1 VEACTRIPGLVREHR
16 ADKANDDIRNSALT
30 KGCVLK
36 TRRIPRTLSALLL
49 VELSIQGFYWIF
61 ATLAHA
67 QNKSWCSRT
76 NPDTRVPVFML
87 RLSQLENLATLWD
100 TVASVVLVVQQY
112 DRSVLGS
119 GCPGSKD
126 LGQRLLNFNM
136 TRKSSPCII
145 WVWSTPNL
153 SILNVPR
160 RLGAKIHIFRCKL

>member
-1 VEACTRIPGLVREHR
+1 MGVCLPNTVLSSVKSVIHKREVCNQVAFNSHSTRIPGLVREHR

-76 NPDTRVPVFML
+76 NPDTRVL
-87 RLSQLENLATLWD
+87 DNRDIGLTNNSLLQSNDENFVIKLALN
-100 TVASVVLVVQQY
+100 Y
-112 DRSVLGS
+112 D
-119 GCPGSKD
+119 KW
-126 LGQRLLNFNM
+126 NF
-136 TRKSSPCII
+136 
-145 WVWSTPNL
+145 
-153 SILNVPR
+153 
-160 RLGAKIHIFRCKL
+160 

>member
-1 VEACTRIPGLVREHR
+1 MTAATACRVESHHERPHCSRQTQEDSSPVVRATGEGVALTANCTILAPASLKYLDGPCNSMAARENLRRNPSLRRQSLRSYTRIPGLVREHR

-76 NPDTRVPVFML
+76 NPDTRV
-87 RLSQLENLATLWD
+87 
-100 TVASVVLVVQQY
+100 
-112 DRSVLGS
+112 
-119 GCPGSKD
+119 
-126 LGQRLLNFNM
+126 LL
-136 TRKSSPCII
+136 P
-145 WVWSTPNL
+145 P
-153 SILNVPR
+153 
-160 RLGAKIHIFRCKL
+160 A